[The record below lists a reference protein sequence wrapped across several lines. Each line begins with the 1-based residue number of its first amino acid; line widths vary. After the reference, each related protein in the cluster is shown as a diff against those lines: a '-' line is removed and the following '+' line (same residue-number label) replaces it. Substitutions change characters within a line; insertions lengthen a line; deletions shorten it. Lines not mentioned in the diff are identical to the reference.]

1 MKKLFNRS
9 NGFILLMILSTFS
22 VAGAAAYYSV
32 FGLSSLFAGARF
44 EVIIMA
50 GALELAKLVTA
61 SYLHNNWKKAGWM
74 KWYLSLAVG
83 ILMVITSLGIYGFL
97 TSAYQTTADQL
108 GVVEKQVKVIELK
121 KDRFQEQ
128 LDYYNI
134 EKSNLT
140 KSILDLRNGISNN
153 VIQYTE

>member
-1 MKKLFNRS
+1 
-9 NGFILLMILSTFS
+9 
-22 VAGAAAYYSV
+22 
-32 FGLSSLFAGARF
+32 
-44 EVIIMA
+44 MA
-50 GALELAKLVTA
+50 GALEVAKLVTA
-61 SYLHNNWKKAGWM
+61 SYLHNNWKRAGWM
-74 KWYLSLAVG
+74 KWYLSLAVV

-108 GVVEKQVKVIELK
+108 GIVEKQVKVIELK

-140 KSILDLRNGISNN
+140 KSKSKLKNNEKTVRKIIKVKLGPNNVHTILDSLEI
-153 VIQYTE
+153 EH